1 MDDLLNAYR
10 QAPWRTQRQVIGLFL
25 TALMVLTML
34 AALYLDVTAETA
46 LLGRKVQNLET
57 EIAYNLQ
64 INADLEAQIAIL
76 TSTAQMEARAR
87 QLGFRPLEAGEVEYL
102 PIAGYRSNRT
112 VRLAAEPNPRLNAP
126 VIPLEYT
133 QSLFDWFEQ
142 HLLGPGPMGVAR

>member
-25 TALMVLTML
+25 TAMIVLAML

-46 LLGRKVQNLET
+46 LLGRKVQNLEA

-64 INADLEAQIAIL
+64 INADLEAQIAML

-87 QLGFRPLEAGEVEYL
+87 RLGFRPLQPDVVEYL
-102 PIAGYRSNRT
+102 PVAGYQSPRA
-112 VRLAAEPNPRLNAP
+112 VRLAAEPNPKLNAP
-126 VIPLEYT
+126 LIPLEYT

-142 HLLGPGPMGVAR
+142 HLLSPGSMGVAR